1 MDTPKFCVNYLKAK
15 TIDWRTLEDCYQPTP
30 EDIEFNYNPFSIN
43 NIQNYNPIYS
53 TFFKTNEK
61 NYDNIVLNHKFHF
74 QNDKELYD
82 PENLCTLTMPIF
94 IKYSPLLDPYRY
106 MTGKYKNNTGL
117 NVLPHPYLSYSETDI
132 PKLRDP
138 NNASYVDNF
147 FSFLASILLH
157 QHKILHCLDYYG
169 TFLGVQKVFKVN
181 VSDDIEFLQS
191 SPYFL
196 ENVNKSFTM
205 SMSTSEYVNT
215 GSRSNK
221 IKLIIGEENLIT
233 DAINIDSFAETL
245 DELDETNGS
254 DGSKDLDLQTHPVTS
269 SPSELVVGGFQPP
282 DQSCSDNTLDE
293 IYEKENLN
301 NHESSSD
308 SSSDSSSEV
317 EDECGDNSERTVDD
331 CDDNDW
337 ETESSIA
344 EEGSEQFAYI
354 KDFPVQLICLERGD
368 GTLDELFMNN
378 LMKEDAAASALFQV
392 IMTLIIYQKT
402 FHLTH
407 NDLHTNN
414 IMFSNTDIKFLYYRY
429 NKQVYKVPTH
439 GKIFK
444 IIDFGRSIYKFNGH
458 LFCSDSFAVG
468 GDASTQYNTEPY
480 LNEKKPRLDPNYSF
494 DLTRLGCSIYD
505 FIIDDDEPDTIETFD
520 ELQKTIYRWT
530 TSDEDKNVLY
540 KRNGE
545 ERYPNFKLYKMIAR
559 TCHKHTPQEQLNFP
573 FFKQFLMK
581 KIVKNITIMD
591 IDKLPNYSGSG
602 EP

>member
-30 EDIEFNYNPFSIN
+30 EDIEFSYNPFSIDK
-43 NIQNYNPIYS
+43 IQNYNPIYS

-82 PENLCTLTMPIF
+82 PENLCTLSMPIF
-94 IKYSPLLDPYRY
+94 IKYSPLLDPYRF

-117 NVLPHPYLSYSETDI
+117 NVLPNPYLSYNETDI
-132 PKLRDP
+132 FKLRDP

-147 FSFLASILLH
+147 FCFLASKLLH
-157 QHKILHCLDYYG
+157 HHKIVHCLDYYG
-169 TFLGVQKVFKVN
+169 SFLGVQKVFKVN

-196 ENVNKSFTM
+196 ENVNKSFMM

-221 IKLIIGEENLIT
+221 MKLKIGEET
-233 DAINIDSFAETL
+233 DAIHIDIIAETL
-245 DELDETNGS
+245 DE
-254 DGSKDLDLQTHPVTS
+254 SKNSNNLNHSNSES
-269 SPSELVVGGFQPP
+269 SLLNPEEV
-282 DQSCSDNTLDE
+282 
-293 IYEKENLN
+293 IYEKENLES
-301 NHESSSD
+301 HESSTD
-308 SSSDSSSEV
+308 SSSDSSSEI
-317 EDECGDNSERTVDD
+317 EEECDDDDDSNGSTECGEDG
-331 CDDNDW
+331 W
-337 ETESSIA
+337 ETESSLA

-378 LMKEDAAASALFQV
+378 LINVDTSASALFQV

-414 IMFSNTDIKFLYYRY
+414 IMFSNTNIPFLYYRY

-468 GDASTQYNTEPY
+468 GDAATQYNTEPY
-480 LNEKKPRLDPNYSF
+480 LNEKKPRLDPNYGF

-505 FIIDDDEPDTIETFD
+505 FIIDDDEPDTIATFD
-520 ELQKTIYRWT
+520 ELQKTIYRWI

-559 TCHKHTPQEQLNFP
+559 TCHKHTPQEQLKFP

-581 KIVKNITIMD
+581 KNVKNVVVMD
-591 IDKLPNYSGSG
+591 VDKLPNYSGSG
-602 EP
+602 SENS

>member
-1 MDTPKFCVNYLKAK
+1 MDTPKFCINYLKSK

-94 IKYSPLLDPYRY
+94 IKYSPLLDPYRF

-147 FSFLASILLH
+147 FSFLASKLLH
-157 QHKILHCLDYYG
+157 QYKIVHCLDYYG

-205 SMSTSEYVNT
+205 STSTSEYVNG

-233 DAINIDSFAETL
+233 DVIHIDTFAESL
-245 DELDETNGS
+245 DESKES
-254 DGSKDLDLQTHPVTS
+254 DGSKDSNDLDLQ
-269 SPSELVVGGFQPP
+269 
-282 DQSCSDNTLDE
+282 SCSENLE
-293 IYEKENLN
+293 NVVYEKENLK
-301 NHESSSD
+301 NHESSTD
-308 SSSDSSSEV
+308 SSSDSSSEIE
-317 EDECGDNSERTVDD
+317 EDCDDNSECTVDD

-337 ETESSIA
+337 ETESSVS

-354 KDFPVQLICLERGD
+354 KDFPVQLICLERAD
-368 GTLDELFMNN
+368 GTMDELFMNN

-414 IMFSNTDIKFLYYRY
+414 IMFSNTNINFLYYKY
-429 NKQVYKVPTH
+429 NKQVYKVPTY

-468 GDASTQYNTEPY
+468 GDAATQYNTEPY

-505 FIIDDDEPDTIETFD
+505 FIIDDDEPDTVATFD

-559 TCHKHTPQEQLNFP
+559 TCHKHTPQEQLKFP

-581 KIVKNITIMD
+581 KIVKNIVVMD
-591 IDKLPNYSGSG
+591 VDKLPNYSGSG
-602 EP
+602 SENS

>member
-30 EDIEFNYNPFSIN
+30 EDIEFSYNPFSIDK
-43 NIQNYNPIYS
+43 IQNYNPIYS

-82 PENLCTLTMPIF
+82 PENLCTLSMPIF
-94 IKYSPLLDPYRY
+94 IKYSPLLDPYRF

-132 PKLRDP
+132 HKLRDP

-147 FSFLASILLH
+147 FCFLASKLLH
-157 QHKILHCLDYYG
+157 HHKIIHCLDYYG

-205 SMSTSEYVNT
+205 SISTSEYANT

-221 IKLIIGEENLIT
+221 MKLKIGEENLIT
-233 DAINIDSFAETL
+233 DVIHIDTFAESL
-245 DELDETNGS
+245 DDSN
-254 DGSKDLDLQTHPVTS
+254 DSKDLDLQ
-269 SPSELVVGGFQPP
+269 
-282 DQSCSDNTLDE
+282 SCSESLENVV
-293 IYEKENLN
+293 YEKENLES
-301 NHESSSD
+301 HESSTD
-308 SSSDSSSEV
+308 SSSDSSSEI
-317 EDECGDNSERTVDD
+317 EEECDDDADNSTECGEDD
-331 CDDNDW
+331 EDGW

-344 EEGSEQFAYI
+344 EEDSEQFAYI

-368 GTLDELFMNN
+368 GTLDELFMKN
-378 LMKEDAAASALFQV
+378 LINVDTAASALFQV

-414 IMFSNTDIKFLYYRY
+414 IMFSNTNIPFLYYRY

-468 GDASTQYNTEPY
+468 GDATTQYNTEPY

-505 FIIDDDEPDTIETFD
+505 FIIDDDEPDPIATFN
-520 ELQKTIYRWT
+520 ELQKTIYRWI

-559 TCHKHTPQEQLNFP
+559 TCHKHTPQEQLKFP

-581 KIVKNITIMD
+581 KIVKNVTVID
-591 IDKLPNYSGSG
+591 IDKLPNYSG
-602 EP
+602 EPTVP

>member
-1 MDTPKFCVNYLKAK
+1 MDTSKFCINYLKSK
-15 TIDWRTLEDCYQPTP
+15 MIDWRTLEDCYQPTP
-30 EDIEFNYNPFSIN
+30 EDIEFNYNPFSIDK
-43 NIQNYNPIYS
+43 IQNYNPIYS
-53 TFFKTNEK
+53 IFFKTNEK

-74 QNDKELYD
+74 QTDKELYD
-82 PENLCTLTMPIF
+82 PENLCTLSMPIF
-94 IKYSPLLDPYRY
+94 IKYSPLLDPYRF

-117 NVLPHPYLSYSETDI
+117 DVLPNPYLSYSETDI
-132 PKLRDP
+132 HKLRDP

-147 FSFLASILLH
+147 FSFLVSNLLH
-157 QHKILHCLDYYG
+157 QHKIIHCLDYYG
-169 TFLGVQKVFKVN
+169 SFLGLQKVFKVN

-196 ENVNKSFTM
+196 ENVNKTFTM
-205 SMSTSEYVNT
+205 SMQTNEYVNT

-221 IKLIIGEENLIT
+221 IKLKIGDENVIT
-233 DAINIDSFAETL
+233 DAIHIDTF
-245 DELDETNGS
+245 D
-254 DGSKDLDLQTHPVTS
+254 DLDHS
-269 SPSELVVGGFQPP
+269 ASE
-282 DQSCSDNTLDE
+282 QSCYDNSHNE
-293 IYEKENLN
+293 IHSLLNNDIPFSKENEVVYEKENLDN
-301 NHESSSD
+301 NESSTD
-308 SSSDSSSEV
+308 SSSDSSSEI
-317 EDECGDNSERTVDD
+317 EDES
-331 CDDNDW
+331 DNDLEECEEDDEDGW
-337 ETESSIA
+337 ETESSIE

-368 GTLDELFMNN
+368 GTLDELFMKN
-378 LMKEDAAASALFQV
+378 LINDDTAASALFQV

-402 FHLTH
+402 FHFTH

-414 IMFSNTDIKFLYYRY
+414 IMFSNTNINFLYYRY
-429 NKQVYKVPTH
+429 NKQIYKVPTY

-505 FIIDDDEPDTIETFD
+505 FIIDDDEPDTMATFD

-530 TSDEDKNVLY
+530 TNDEDKNVLY

-559 TCHKHTPQEQLNFP
+559 TCHKHTPQEQLKFP

-581 KIVKNITIMD
+581 KIVKNMVVMD
-591 IDKLPNYSGSG
+591 VDILPNYSG
-602 EP
+602 EPTVP

>member
-30 EDIEFNYNPFSIN
+30 EDLKFNYNPFSIDK
-43 NIQNYNPIYS
+43 IQNYNPIYS

-61 NYDNIVLNHKFHF
+61 NYDNIVLNHTFHF

-94 IKYSPLLDPYRY
+94 IKYSPLLDPYRF

-147 FSFLASILLH
+147 FSFLASKLLH
-157 QHKILHCLDYYG
+157 QHKIVHCLDYYG

-205 SMSTSEYVNT
+205 SMSTCEYVNG

-221 IKLIIGEENLIT
+221 IKLTIGEENLIT
-233 DAINIDSFAETL
+233 DVIHIDTFAESL
-245 DELDETNGS
+245 DDSN
-254 DGSKDLDLQTHPVTS
+254 DSKDSNDLDLQ
-269 SPSELVVGGFQPP
+269 
-282 DQSCSDNTLDE
+282 SCSENLE
-293 IYEKENLN
+293 NVVYEKENLE
-301 NHESSSD
+301 NHESSTD
-308 SSSDSSSEV
+308 SSSDSSSEIE
-317 EDECGDNSERTVDD
+317 EDCDDNSECTVDD

-337 ETESSIA
+337 ETESSVS

-354 KDFPVQLICLERGD
+354 KDFPVQLICLERAD
-368 GTLDELFMNN
+368 GTMDELFMNN

-468 GDASTQYNTEPY
+468 GDAATQYNTEPY
-480 LNEKKPRLDPNYSF
+480 LNEKKPRLDTNYSF

-505 FIIDDDEPDTIETFD
+505 FIIEDDEPETVATFN
-520 ELQKTIYRWT
+520 ELQKTIYRWI

-559 TCHKHTPQEQLNFP
+559 TCHKHTPQEQLKFP

-581 KIVKNITIMD
+581 KIVKNMVVMD
-591 IDKLPNYSGSG
+591 VDKLPNYSGSG
-602 EP
+602 EPTVPPETPSLNKK

>member
-30 EDIEFNYNPFSIN
+30 EDIEFSYNPFSIDK
-43 NIQNYNPIYS
+43 IQNYNPIYS

-82 PENLCTLTMPIF
+82 PENLCTLSMPIF
-94 IKYSPLLDPYRY
+94 IKYSPLLDPYRF

-132 PKLRDP
+132 HKLRDP

-147 FSFLASILLH
+147 FCFLASKLLH
-157 QHKILHCLDYYG
+157 HHKIIHCLDYYG

-205 SMSTSEYVNT
+205 SMSTSEYTNT

-221 IKLIIGEENLIT
+221 MKLKIGEENLIT
-233 DAINIDSFAETL
+233 DVIHIDTFAESL
-245 DELDETNGS
+245 DDSN
-254 DGSKDLDLQTHPVTS
+254 DSKDLDLQ
-269 SPSELVVGGFQPP
+269 
-282 DQSCSDNTLDE
+282 SCSESLENVV
-293 IYEKENLN
+293 YEKENLES
-301 NHESSSD
+301 HESSTD
-308 SSSDSSSEV
+308 SSSDSSSEI
-317 EDECGDNSERTVDD
+317 EDECDADNSTECGEDD
-331 CDDNDW
+331 EDGW
-337 ETESSIA
+337 ETESSIV

-368 GTLDELFMNN
+368 GTLDELFMKN
-378 LMKEDAAASALFQV
+378 LINVDTAASALFQV

-414 IMFSNTDIKFLYYRY
+414 IMFSNTNIPFLYYRY

-468 GDASTQYNTEPY
+468 GDATTQYNTEPY

-505 FIIDDDEPDTIETFD
+505 FIIDDDEPDTIATFN
-520 ELQKTIYRWT
+520 ELQKTIYRWI

-559 TCHKHTPQEQLNFP
+559 TCHKHTPQEQLKFP

-581 KIVKNITIMD
+581 KIVKNVTVID
-591 IDKLPNYSGSG
+591 IDKLPNYSG
-602 EP
+602 EPTVP

>member
-1 MDTPKFCVNYLKAK
+1 MCKTRIQLMDTPKFCVNYLKAK

-117 NVLPHPYLSYSETDI
+117 NVLPNPYLSYSETDI
-132 PKLRDP
+132 HKLRDP

-147 FSFLASILLH
+147 FCFLASNLLH
-157 QHKILHCLDYYG
+157 HHKIIHCLDYYG

-205 SMSTSEYVNT
+205 SMSTSEYVNG

-233 DAINIDSFAETL
+233 DAINIDIFSESL
-245 DELDETNGS
+245 DELDDSAETKETKE
-254 DGSKDLDLQTHPVTS
+254 SKDLDL
-269 SPSELVVGGFQPP
+269 
-282 DQSCSDNTLDE
+282 QSCSDNTLDE

-414 IMFSNTDIKFLYYRY
+414 IMFSNTNIKFLYYRY
-429 NKQVYKVPTH
+429 NKQVYKVPTY

-468 GDASTQYNTEPY
+468 GDAATQYNTEPY

-559 TCHKHTPQEQLNFP
+559 TCHKHTPQEQLKFP

-581 KIVKNITIMD
+581 KIVKNMVVMD
-591 IDKLPNYSGSG
+591 VDILPNYSG
-602 EP
+602 EPTVP